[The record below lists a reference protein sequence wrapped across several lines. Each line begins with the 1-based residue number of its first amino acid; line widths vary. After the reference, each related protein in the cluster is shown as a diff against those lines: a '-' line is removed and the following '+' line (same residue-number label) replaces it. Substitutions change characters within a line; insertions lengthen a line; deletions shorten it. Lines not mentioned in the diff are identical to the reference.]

1 MLFRSLRRDGG
12 SADAQGWAQPAECTH
27 VSHDNSRE
35 SGRLGGQ
42 FDPVL
47 TAARSGAGWAAG
59 RLWSSLAPQV
69 AGYLRAQGAPEPDDL
84 ASEVFLGVFRGLA
97 SFSGD
102 EEKFRSWVFTIAH
115 RRLVD
120 ERRRLVRRPP
130 PAPLGDDDRAG
141 ASPSA
146 SAEHEALRRLSEERV
161 RRVCERLVP
170 DQRDVLLLRLVG
182 GLTSEEVAVALGKS
196 PGAVRALQRRGVASL
211 RRIFEQE
218 GVPL

>member
-1 MLFRSLRRDGG
+1 MPRESLRSR
-12 SADAQGWAQPAECTH
+12 PNLPICTH
-27 VSHDNSRE
+27 VSEDDRRPP
-35 SGRLGGQ
+35 GRLGQQ

-59 RLWSSLAPQV
+59 RLWASVGAQV

-84 ASEVFLGVFRGLA
+84 ASEVFIGVLRSLG

-102 EEKFRSWVFTIAH
+102 EERFRSWVFTIAH

-120 ERRRLVRRPP
+120 ERRRLARRPP
-130 PAPLGDDDRAG
+130 ASPLDDDERG
-141 ASPSA
+141 RASPSA
-146 SAEHEALRRLSEERV
+146 SAEDEALRRLSEERV

-182 GLTSEEVAVALGKS
+182 GLTSEEVAAALGKS

-218 GVPL
+218 GVPR